1 MCARGVESSKSVR
14 RGERGVTLVLMALM
28 MFLIL
33 GMSALVVD
41 YGMIKAAK
49 AEAQRAMDAAAL
61 AGASAFLVPDPTTD
75 YTALATE
82 RAHEFALKHTVRNV
96 AITDAEDSVTV
107 DVAAK
112 TVQVD
117 WYRSNLPLW
126 FANIFGSS
134 TMGLRASATAK
145 ASESGKSKC
154 LKPVALPD
162 MWQNLTN
169 SIPGKGKPGTVLPED
184 INGNGVWDYVD
195 ANSNGVLDPGE
206 MEPWTFNGDDVYDT
220 PVTGYGTVYRDP
232 YGTGYT
238 VKSKDYGRQVL
249 LQTFDPKDA
258 AVSSYFRT
266 WGENDNTLGVDS
278 MGASIRGERCT
289 SASVGTEYQQGN
301 GAKVALEPDWEYLIN
316 KDRSAHWDDA
326 TNTVVGSSAG
336 ADWLDHSARV
346 IDVGLYDPKY
356 AGAPQDNP
364 IEFVNFAKLWLDQRP
379 CGGGGGLGTCK
390 NPITARFL
398 GYVEGGAGGPEVGS
412 LVFELVLI
420 K

>member
-61 AGASAFLVPDPTTD
+61 AGASAFLIADPAAD
-75 YTALATE
+75 KEGIATV
-82 RAHEFALKHTVRNV
+82 RAHELANKHSVRNS
-96 AITDAEDSVTV
+96 AITDAEVTVTV
-107 DVAAK
+107 DLGAR
-112 TVQVD
+112 TVKAD

-134 TMGLRASATAK
+134 TMGLGATATAK
-145 ASESGKSKC
+145 ATESGLAKC

-162 MWQNLTN
+162 MWNNVTN
-169 SIPGKGKPGTVLPED
+169 SVPGKGKSVLTED
-184 INGNGVWDYVD
+184 ANGNGVWDYVD

-206 MEPWTFNGDDVYDT
+206 MEPWTFNGDDQYDPPT
-220 PVTGYGTVYRDP
+220 YGYGTEYRN
-232 YGTGYT
+232 GSGSGYT
-238 VKSKDYGRQVL
+238 VKTEDYGRQVL

-258 AVSSYFRT
+258 MVSSYFRT

-289 SASVGTEYQQGN
+289 SASVGTVYQQGN

-316 KDRSAHWDDA
+316 KDPSAHWDDA
-326 TNTVVGSSAG
+326 TNSVVGSSAG
-336 ADWLDHSARV
+336 ANWLDHSDRV
-346 IDVGLYDPKY
+346 ITVGLYDPKY
-356 AGAPQDNP
+356 ASAPQDNP

-390 NPITARFL
+390 NPMTARFL

>member
-61 AGASAFLVPDPTTD
+61 AGASAFLVPDPATD
-75 YTALATE
+75 YEALAIE
-82 RAHEFALKHTVRNV
+82 RAHEFGQKHTVRNV
-96 AITDAEDSVTV
+96 QITDPEVTVTV
-107 DVAAK
+107 DLAAR
-112 TVQVD
+112 TVKAD
-117 WYRSNLPLW
+117 WYRGNLPLW

-134 TMGLRASATAK
+134 TMGLSASATAR
-145 ASESGKSKC
+145 ASQSGNTRC

-162 MWQNLTN
+162 IWNNVNNITL
-169 SIPGKGKPGTVLPED
+169 GKGNKPVPED
-184 INGNGVWDYVD
+184 RNGNHVWDWVD
-195 ANSNGVLDPGE
+195 DNSNGVLDPGE
-206 MEPWTFNGDDVYDT
+206 MEPWTFNAGDIYDPPT
-220 PVTGYGTVYRDP
+220 NGYGTIFRNTD
-232 YGTGYT
+232 GSGYT
-238 VKSKDYGRQVL
+238 LKTEDYGRQVL

-258 AVSSYFRT
+258 LVESYFRT

-289 SASVGTEYQQGN
+289 AAAVGTEYKQGN
-301 GAKVALEPDWEYLIN
+301 GAKVALEPAWEYLIN
-316 KDRSAHWDDA
+316 EDPSAHWDDA
-326 TNTVVGSSAG
+326 TNSVLGSSAG
-336 ADWLDHSARV
+336 DTWLDHSARV
-346 IDVGLYDPKY
+346 ITVGLYEPKY
-356 AGAPQDNP
+356 ASMPQSNP

-379 CGGGGGLGTCK
+379 CGGGGGLGGCK
-390 NPITARFL
+390 NPITGRFL
-398 GYVEGGAGGPEVGS
+398 GYVEGGAGGPVVGS
-412 LVFELVLI
+412 LVFRIVLI